1 MLHGVVEEEGE
12 FDEAGTVMEICGHLE
27 DLMTPLCRQDRHDP
41 NTALVLD
48 AIHLLQEAV
57 IGTHNPGLIQN
68 KFSALKETRVGPRKS
83 TPYLVRK
90 LLLKTMV
97 VITTGV
103 NGARASKLRSILADA
118 EEAVFLAMGAAA

>member
-1 MLHGVVEEEGE
+1 
-12 FDEAGTVMEICGHLE
+12 MEICGHLE